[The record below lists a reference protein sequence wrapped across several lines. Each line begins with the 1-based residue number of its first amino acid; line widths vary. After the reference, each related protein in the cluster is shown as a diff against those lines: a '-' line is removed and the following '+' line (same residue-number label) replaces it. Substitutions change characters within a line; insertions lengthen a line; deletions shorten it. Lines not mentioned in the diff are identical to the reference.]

1 MKNGSSKWVYSPL
14 EKGTSEYNMT
24 ELNILDIDISM
35 TLIKE
40 WSPVVKVVRLGRSIH
55 YININ

>member
-40 WSPVVKVVRLGRSIH
+40 WSPVVKVVRLGRSIP
-55 YININ
+55 